1 MDPPDD
7 GSRVVRLRAGESRK
21 DFLGYG
27 ISLSKEVCPVKLA
40 ILAALLAPYAL
51 ADEAV
56 DRAAIEAV
64 VLALNHHDKPLAD
77 LFTPDADGASEL
89 LWLTAPNRE
98 PFSEISE
105 PYLRVRSIRF
115 VTAEVA
121 LVDALS
127 TQYGSLMMRRV
138 PVLLVMINQSR
149 WRISALRILMDQSRV
164 F

>member
-1 MDPPDD
+1 M
-7 GSRVVRLRAGESRK
+7 
-21 DFLGYG
+21 
-27 ISLSKEVCPVKLA
+27 KLA

-51 ADEAV
+51 ADEAA

-64 VLALNHHDKPLAD
+64 VLALNYRDKPLAD
-77 LFTPDADGASEL
+77 LFTPDSDGASEL
-89 LWLTAPNRE
+89 LRLTAPNRE

-138 PVLLVMINQSR
+138 PVLLVMRNQSR
-149 WRISALRILMDQSRV
+149 WRISALRILMDHSR
-164 F
+164 